1 MPLMNEFFGVYKT
14 LKIGDSFIIVTSA
27 SRDRS
32 MAAEPKNYVQGTV
45 LNKIMNIREVSE
57 TISIDA
63 PILIGGGSA
72 IDGRTLMN
80 DQIDNAMLRTGAVLP
95 ILEKASIVLNG
106 ESGNVRLSLKSDGDP
121 ANSSVFQV
129 TNHAAEDLTNG
140 VITDVLNPLIHTPTR
155 VANFLDFRVSLAGYI
170 YYILEARIEVSV
182 KVSSQVFIAGKDGT
196 TSDGN
201 PIPTP
206 NPYNFGTQY
215 PWLGVSGITITGGGK
230 AAVLLQDNDAD
241 NLYQTAGEA
250 INVNLGDGTELTI
263 QQPGCTTTVNA
274 DFAIEVYDCDND
286 VWVGLFRKTGDTQDL
301 FDLSRSLL
309 TRANFTTTTD
319 LLTVD
324 FEFKCYVQENN

>member
-14 LKIGDSFIIVTSA
+14 LKIGNSFIIVTNA

-32 MAAEPKNYVQGTV
+32 MEAEPKNFVQGTA
-45 LNKIMNIREVSE
+45 LNKIMDIGKVSE
-57 TISIDA
+57 TITIDA

-72 IDGRTLMN
+72 VDGRTLMN

-95 ILEKASIVLNG
+95 ILETANITVSEK
-106 ESGNVRLSLKSDGDP
+106 SGGIRLTLKSDGDP
-121 ANSSVFQV
+121 AHSSVFQV
-129 TNHAAEDLTNG
+129 TDHAAEDLTNG
-140 VITDVLNPLIHTPTR
+140 VITDVLNPLLHTPTR
-155 VANFLDFRVSLAGYI
+155 TANFLDFRVSLAGYV
-170 YYILEARIEVSV
+170 YYVLEARIAVNV
-182 KVSSQVFIAGKDGT
+182 KVVTQVFIAGKDGT

-201 PIPTP
+201 PIPDP

-230 AAVLLQDNDAD
+230 AAALLRDLDSD
-241 NLYQTAGEA
+241 KLYQTAGEA

-274 DFAIEVYDCDND
+274 DFAIEVYDCDNN
-286 VWVGLFRKTGDTQDL
+286 VWTGLFRKYGDTVDL
-301 FDLSRSLL
+301 FNLSRSLL
-309 TRANFTTTTD
+309 TKANFTVSPD

-324 FEFKCYVQENN
+324 FEFKCYVQEN

>member
-32 MAAEPKNYVQGTV
+32 MVAEPKNFVQGTA
-45 LNKIMNIREVSE
+45 LNKIMDIREVSE

-63 PILIGGGSA
+63 PILIGGGSVV
-72 IDGRTLMN
+72 DGRTLMN

-95 ILEKASIVLNG
+95 ILEKATITVNDKSGGIRLVLQ
-106 ESGNVRLSLKSDGDP
+106 SDGDP
-121 ANSSVFQV
+121 QHSSVFQV
-129 TNHAAEDLTNG
+129 TDHPAEDLTNG
-140 VITDVLNPLIHTPTR
+140 VITDVLNPLLHTPTR

-182 KVSSQVFIAGKDGT
+182 KVTKQVFIAGKDGT

-201 PIPTP
+201 PIPDP

-230 AAVLLQDNDAD
+230 AAVLLKDLDAD
-241 NLYQTAGEA
+241 KLYQSAGEA
-250 INVNLGDGTELTI
+250 VNVNLGDGTELTI
-263 QQPGCTTTVNA
+263 QQPGCTTTVN
-274 DFAIEVYDCDND
+274 DVFAIEVYDCDND
-286 VWVGLFRKTGDTQDL
+286 VWVGLFRKSGASEDL
-301 FDLSRSLL
+301 FDLSKSLL
-309 TRANFTTTTD
+309 TRANFVISPD

-324 FEFKCYVQENN
+324 FEFKCYVQENS